1 MDYGEQEAGGGV
13 RWIKKK
19 QGPYHARAL
28 QAMVGN
34 EDLIPQKKKSFIFKR
49 PCYGMF
55 VTEEVANLISIL
67 PFSGIIYSHIKKER
81 ERTVY
86 QPERECL
93 WHVIM

>member
-1 MDYGEQEAGGGV
+1 MT
-13 RWIKKK
+13 KKSEK
-19 QGPYHARAL
+19 QGPYHTRAL

-67 PFSGIIYSHIKKER
+67 PFSGIIYSHIKKR
-81 ERTVY
+81 KGKNCIST
-86 QPERECL
+86 
-93 WHVIM
+93 